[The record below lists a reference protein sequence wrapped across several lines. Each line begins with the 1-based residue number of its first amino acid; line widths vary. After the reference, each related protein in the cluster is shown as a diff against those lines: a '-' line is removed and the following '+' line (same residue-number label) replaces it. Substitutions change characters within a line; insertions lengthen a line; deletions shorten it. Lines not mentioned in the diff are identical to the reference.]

1 MQDSNAE
8 NKEKRS
14 NKMLR
19 WVEIFAFLILF
30 AAILKVLSF
39 AVDPVRSKQPEV
51 VLPRD
56 KNIIAS
62 LIEEPDSM
70 DVLIVGDSEAM
81 VMVSPQI
88 LMDEAGISAYN
99 CNQLGQRVAD
109 TYFYLQKILE
119 KQHPKVIILE
129 TNVITHETSIKT
141 EALMTNSAIMNEVF
155 PILRYHSNWRYL
167 SGLVEPEPYTH
178 YKGYED
184 ILVVDPYSG
193 EDYMFETDERAV
205 INPITIYY
213 LNKVC
218 ELCKEKGVP
227 LVFVSSP
234 SPINM
239 DYPRH
244 NALQDYADK
253 QGIDY
258 IDFDLL
264 TEEIG
269 IDWSQD
275 TGDKGDH
282 INSYGGEKTTRYLM
296 NYLKE
301 NYDLPD
307 HRED

>member
-1 MQDSNAE
+1 MQDSNTE

-109 TYFYLQKILE
+109 TYFYLQKIL
-119 KQHPKVIILE
+119 
-129 TNVITHETSIKT
+129 
-141 EALMTNSAIMNEVF
+141 
-155 PILRYHSNWRYL
+155 
-167 SGLVEPEPYTH
+167 
-178 YKGYED
+178 
-184 ILVVDPYSG
+184 
-193 EDYMFETDERAV
+193 
-205 INPITIYY
+205 
-213 LNKVC
+213 
-218 ELCKEKGVP
+218 
-227 LVFVSSP
+227 
-234 SPINM
+234 
-239 DYPRH
+239 
-244 NALQDYADK
+244 
-253 QGIDY
+253 
-258 IDFDLL
+258 
-264 TEEIG
+264 
-269 IDWSQD
+269 
-275 TGDKGDH
+275 
-282 INSYGGEKTTRYLM
+282 
-296 NYLKE
+296 
-301 NYDLPD
+301 
-307 HRED
+307 